1 MGRRGLFRRRKAHVD
16 ERLASHYMSAMHAV
30 SRLGDQLVEAQA
42 RNASVAE
49 RREIHAR
56 LEHELGRAVTSASA
70 IYQQLF
76 DAVGGRHHAHPD
88 LTLWRRR
95 LGDVLTVRAHHEL
108 RLIDDGGVIPPSQ
121 QRVPT
126 RAAYGPHQAGMD
138 FADPPD
144 VVSVTPEV
152 RAQGVDISDVDTVV
166 AR

>member
-1 MGRRGLFRRRKAHVD
+1 MARRGLFRRRKPHVD
-16 ERLASHYMSAMHAV
+16 EQLASHYMSAMHAV
-30 SRLGDQLVEAQA
+30 SRLGDRLAEAQA

-56 LEHELGRAVTSASA
+56 LEHELGRAVTSATA
-70 IYQQLF
+70 IYQDLF

-88 LTLWRRR
+88 LALWRRR

-108 RLIDDGGVIPPSQ
+108 RQIDDGGVIPPSQ

-138 FADPPD
+138 FADQPEP
-144 VVSVTPEV
+144 VAVSPQVPG
-152 RAQGVDISDVDTVV
+152 QGVDISDVDTVLQ
-166 AR
+166 R